1 MPDPAKYTIALLAAF
16 AVSFFVILI
25 SQLAMRAT
33 FPSLARF
40 VFMVGLVLGL
50 LTGYR
55 ILGFETRWPPV
66 NALDRF
72 LMIVLPAALF
82 IELIGAALSSD
93 DPHRTRSRLSDFC
106 AASVRFLLILSVGRI
121 LWHDSV
127 YLSSVDPSSKS
138 VWPPLIASGVL
149 LSGAALLY
157 VAHKSSLS
165 LAFRGISASLTVAV
179 VMSLLITGM
188 VTMLAGYIKGGAA
201 AVPLAGAIGGS
212 ALALS
217 LAGKKAGFTTSVGQ
231 LPIGIGL
238 TALFSLLWI
247 GRFFGQLT
255 TFDMLM
261 IFLSPHCCWL
271 SELWLFRKGDNK
283 CRIAIRLTAVALPLL
298 VVLFFKWQQFM
309 QKMVPLIAFQVE

>member
-1 MPDPAKYTIALLAAF
+1 MPDPFQYMIALLAAF
-16 AVSFFVILI
+16 AVSFLAIFI

-33 FPSLARF
+33 IPSLARF

-50 LTGYR
+50 WPGYR
-55 ILGFETRWPPV
+55 ILGFESRWPPV

-72 LMIVLPAALF
+72 LMIVLPAAMIVEFIGTVRVPDDQHNFLF
-82 IELIGAALSSD
+82 RFSS
-93 DPHRTRSRLSDFC
+93 FC
-106 AASVRFLLILSVGRI
+106 AATVRFAFIVSVGRV

-127 YLSSVDPSSKS
+127 YLSSVESNTND
-138 VWPPLIASGVL
+138 WPPFIAFGVL

-157 VAHKSSLS
+157 AALRSSMI
-165 LAFRGISASLTVAV
+165 LAFRGVSASLTAGL
-179 VMSLLITGM
+179 VMSLLATGM

-201 AVPLAGAIGGS
+201 AMPLAGGICGA
-212 ALALS
+212 ALALWM
-217 LAGKKAGFTTSVGQ
+217 AGKKTGPATSHVQ
-231 LPIGIGL
+231 FLIGISV

-255 TFDMLM
+255 TFDVLM

-271 SELWLFRKGDNK
+271 SEFWPFGDYSNNY
-283 CRIAIRLTAVALPLL
+283 RMVIRMAAVALILL

-309 QKMVPLIAFQVE
+309 QKMIPLIAFQAE

>member
-1 MPDPAKYTIALLAAF
+1 MPDPFQYMIALLAAF
-16 AVSFFVILI
+16 TASFLAIFI

-33 FPSLARF
+33 IPSLARF

-50 LTGYR
+50 WPGYR
-55 ILGFETRWPPV
+55 ILGFASRWPPV

-72 LMIVLPAALF
+72 LMIVLPAAMIVEFIGTVRVPDDQHNFLF
-82 IELIGAALSSD
+82 RFSS
-93 DPHRTRSRLSDFC
+93 FC
-106 AASVRFLLILSVGRI
+106 AATVRFAFIVSVGRV

-127 YLSSVDPSSKS
+127 YLSSVESNTND
-138 VWPPLIASGVL
+138 WPPFIAFGVL

-157 VAHKSSLS
+157 VALRSSMI
-165 LAFRGISASLTVAV
+165 LAFRGVSASLTAGL
-179 VMSLLITGM
+179 VMSLLATGM

-201 AVPLAGAIGGS
+201 AMPLAGGICGA
-212 ALALS
+212 ALALRM
-217 LAGKKAGFTTSVGQ
+217 AGKKTGPATSHGQ
-231 LPIGIGL
+231 FLIGISV

-255 TFDMLM
+255 TFDVLM

-271 SELWLFRKGDNK
+271 SEFWPFRDYSNNY
-283 CRIAIRLTAVALPLL
+283 RMVIRMAAVALILL

-309 QKMVPLIAFQVE
+309 QKMIPLIAFQTE

>member
-1 MPDPAKYTIALLAAF
+1 MPDPFQYMIALLAAF
-16 AVSFFVILI
+16 TASFLAIFI

-33 FPSLARF
+33 IPSLARF

-50 LTGYR
+50 WPGYR
-55 ILGFETRWPPV
+55 ILGFESRWPPV

-72 LMIVLPAALF
+72 LMIVLPAAMIVEFIGTVRVPDDQHNFLF
-82 IELIGAALSSD
+82 RFSS
-93 DPHRTRSRLSDFC
+93 FC
-106 AASVRFLLILSVGRI
+106 AATVRFAFIVSVGRV

-127 YLSSVDPSSKS
+127 YLSSVESNTND
-138 VWPPLIASGVL
+138 WPPFIAFGVL

-157 VAHKSSLS
+157 VALRSSMI
-165 LAFRGISASLTVAV
+165 LAFRGVSASLTAGL
-179 VMSLLITGM
+179 VMSLLATGM

-201 AVPLAGAIGGS
+201 AMPLAGGICGA
-212 ALALS
+212 ALALRM
-217 LAGKKAGFTTSVGQ
+217 AGKKTGPATSHGQ
-231 LPIGIGL
+231 FLIGISV

-255 TFDMLM
+255 TFDVLM

-271 SELWLFRKGDNK
+271 SEFWPFRDYSNNY
-283 CRIAIRLTAVALPLL
+283 RMVIRMAAVALILL

-309 QKMVPLIAFQVE
+309 QKMIPLIAFQTE

>member
-1 MPDPAKYTIALLAAF
+1 MPDPFQYMIALLAAF
-16 AVSFFVILI
+16 TASFLAIFI

-33 FPSLARF
+33 IPSLARF

-55 ILGFETRWPPV
+55 ILGFELRWPPV

-72 LMIVLPAALF
+72 LMIVLPAAMIVEFIGTVRVPDNQHNFLF
-82 IELIGAALSSD
+82 RFSSFSAA
-93 DPHRTRSRLSDFC
+93 T
-106 AASVRFLLILSVGRI
+106 VRFAFIVSVGRV

-127 YLSSVDPSSKS
+127 YLSSVESNTND
-138 VWPPLIASGVL
+138 WPPFIAFGVL
-149 LSGAALLY
+149 LSGAASLY
-157 VAHKSSLS
+157 VALRSSMI
-165 LAFRGISASLTVAV
+165 LAFRGVSASLTAGL
-179 VMSLLITGM
+179 VMSLLATGM

-201 AVPLAGAIGGS
+201 AMPLAGGICGA
-212 ALALS
+212 ALALRM
-217 LAGKKAGFTTSVGQ
+217 AGKKTGPATSHGQ
-231 LPIGIGL
+231 FLIGISV

-255 TFDMLM
+255 TFDVLM

-271 SELWLFRKGDNK
+271 SEFWPFRDYSNNY
-283 CRIAIRLTAVALPLL
+283 RMVIRMAAVALILL

-309 QKMVPLIAFQVE
+309 QKMIPLIAFQAE

>member
-1 MPDPAKYTIALLAAF
+1 MPDPFQYMIALVAAF
-16 AVSFFVILI
+16 AVSF
-25 SQLAMRAT
+25 LAIFSSHLTMRAT
-33 FPSLARF
+33 IPSLARF

-55 ILGFETRWPPV
+55 ILGFELRWPPV

-72 LMIVLPAALF
+72 LMIVLPAAMIVEF
-82 IELIGAALSSD
+82 VGAVPVPNDRQSF
-93 DPHRTRSRLSDFC
+93 RFRLSGFC
-106 AASVRFLLILSVGRI
+106 AAAVRFAFIVSVGRV

-127 YLSSVDPSSKS
+127 YLSSVESNTND
-138 VWPPLIASGVL
+138 WPPFVAFWVL

-157 VAHKSSLS
+157 VALRSSMT
-165 LAFRGISASLTVAV
+165 LAFRGISASLTAGL
-179 VMSLLITGM
+179 VMSLLVTGM

-201 AVPLAGAIGGS
+201 AMPLVGGICGA
-212 ALALS
+212 ALALWMT
-217 LAGKKAGFTTSVGQ
+217 GKKTGPATSHGQ
-231 LPIGIGL
+231 FLIGISV

-255 TFDMLM
+255 TFDVLM

-271 SELWLFRKGDNK
+271 SEFWP
-283 CRIAIRLTAVALPLL
+283 CRDYHSNHRMAIRMAAVALILL

-309 QKMVPLIAFQVE
+309 QKMVPLIAFQAE

>member
-1 MPDPAKYTIALLAAF
+1 MPDPLQYVIALLAAF
-16 AVSFFVILI
+16 TASFLAIFI

-33 FPSLARF
+33 IPSLARF

-55 ILGFETRWPPV
+55 ILGFELRWPPV

-72 LMIVLPAALF
+72 LMIVLPAAMIVEF
-82 IELIGAALSSD
+82 IGVVRVPNDQHNFRSSLSG
-93 DPHRTRSRLSDFC
+93 FC
-106 AASVRFLLILSVGRI
+106 AATIRITFFVSVGRI

-127 YLSSVDPSSKS
+127 YLSSVESNTND
-138 VWPPLIASGVL
+138 WPQFVAFGVL

-157 VAHKSSLS
+157 VALRSSMT
-165 LAFRGISASLTVAV
+165 LAFRGVSASLTAGL
-179 VMSLLITGM
+179 VMSLLATGM

-201 AVPLAGAIGGS
+201 AMPLAGGICGA
-212 ALALS
+212 ALALWITR
-217 LAGKKAGFTTSVGQ
+217 KKTGPATSNGQ
-231 LPIGIGL
+231 FLIGISV

-255 TFDMLM
+255 TFDVLM

-271 SELWLFRKGDNK
+271 SEFWPFRDYGNNY
-283 CRIAIRLTAVALPLL
+283 RMVIRMAAVSLTLL

-309 QKMVPLIAFQVE
+309 QKMVPLIAFQAE

>member
-1 MPDPAKYTIALLAAF
+1 MPDPFQYMIALLAAF
-16 AVSFFVILI
+16 TASFLAIFI

-33 FPSLARF
+33 IPSLARF

-55 ILGFETRWPPV
+55 ILGFELRWPPV

-72 LMIVLPAALF
+72 LMIVLPAAMIVEFIGTVRVPDDQHNFLF
-82 IELIGAALSSD
+82 RFSS
-93 DPHRTRSRLSDFC
+93 FC
-106 AASVRFLLILSVGRI
+106 AATVRFAFIVSVGRV

-127 YLSSVDPSSKS
+127 YLSSVESNTND
-138 VWPPLIASGVL
+138 WPPFIAFGVL

-157 VAHKSSLS
+157 VALRSSMI
-165 LAFRGISASLTVAV
+165 LAFRGVSASLTAGL
-179 VMSLLITGM
+179 VMSLLATGM

-201 AVPLAGAIGGS
+201 AMSLAGGICGA
-212 ALALS
+212 ALALWM
-217 LAGKKAGFTTSVGQ
+217 AGKRTGPATSHGQ
-231 LPIGIGL
+231 FLIGISV

-255 TFDMLM
+255 TFDVLM

-271 SELWLFRKGDNK
+271 SEFWPFRDYSNNY
-283 CRIAIRLTAVALPLL
+283 RMVIRMAAVALILL

-309 QKMVPLIAFQVE
+309 QKMIPLIAFQAE